1 MSKRDPHDERDAP
14 RSLTTATDIERAIAD
29 RMVGEVVAEVA
40 GGRGG
45 RADGGRDGG
54 RYGRG
59 DGGRGGRGDGGG
71 DDR

>member
-1 MSKRDPHDERDAP
+1 MSKRDPHAERDAP
-14 RSLTTATDIERAIAD
+14 RSLVTATDIERAIAD

-45 RADGGRDGG
+45 RADGGR
-54 RYGRG
+54 YGRG